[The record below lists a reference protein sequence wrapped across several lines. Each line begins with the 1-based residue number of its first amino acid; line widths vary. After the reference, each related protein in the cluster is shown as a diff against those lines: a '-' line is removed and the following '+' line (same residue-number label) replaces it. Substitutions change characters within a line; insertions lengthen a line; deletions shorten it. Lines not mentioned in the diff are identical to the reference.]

1 MYAVLEKNRIEI
13 SVAEF
18 YDMTWY
24 DKNRFPEGEEKF
36 EIDYGSLEID
46 VHRNGKKYLTGF
58 VIDPREFIV
67 DYLGNR
73 YKKRF
78 PTPRK
83 TEAVSIDTGTSV
95 EILSV
100 DFLNARS
107 FVVDGMEEDLIFPQ
121 FCRRGGKSVIQGFK
135 VLSLF
140 SVFRYLARRF
150 NYKETILIRQGSAV
164 YNLENNR
171 RSKIGLG
178 KKNG

>member
-1 MYAVLEKNRIEI
+1 M
-13 SVAEF
+13 
-18 YDMTWY
+18 
-24 DKNRFPEGEEKF
+24 
-36 EIDYGSLEID
+36 
-46 VHRNGKKYLTGF
+46 
-58 VIDPREFIV
+58 

-83 TEAVSIDTGTSV
+83 IEAVSIDTGTSV

-100 DFLNARS
+100 DFLNALS

-121 FCRRGGKSVIQGFK
+121 FCRRGGKSVIQGFE

-150 NYKETILIRQGSAV
+150 NYKETILIRQGTDLV
-164 YNLENNR
+164 EGKNRWKRRTIKTMRLVLLNERNL
-171 RSKIGLG
+171 KTF
-178 KKNG
+178 